1 MVAKKTTHLTLST
14 TAILVL
20 SALSTGNVNAAS
32 YQIAFD
38 SSGGLGRAYAGEAAI
53 GDSAAS
59 MGRNPATMTL
69 FERPEFSG
77 SMIYFDAEIDVTGHS
92 AAQSSSDIIPS
103 QFVPASYYV
112 QPLSEQ
118 MAVGLGL
125 YANYGLGTDL
135 KDDFIAGDIGGDTEL
150 FTVNINPAIAYQVS
164 PMLSLGAGIS
174 LVYASGEVNRH
185 YGGGAGNFGVQASDK
200 ILSWDGDDW
209 AFGWN
214 VGALLALDEKN
225 RFGLSYRA
233 GVDLKLEGTF
243 NDFSPGV
250 AIPGGGSTT
259 AVSNVPLPAIAEFS
273 GFHQLDEKW
282 AIHYSALWTQ
292 WSEYK
297 EFSAS
302 SSDCSV
308 NGGVCFLKPEKY
320 DDSWRWA
327 IGATYQLNPAIKLRA
342 GFALDEKAGET
353 TLSIPDQDA
362 YWYSTGMNYQLDTNW
377 SFDLGLA
384 YMDRSDESFTETSLF
399 AADHDYTVKGYL
411 LIVGAQANY
420 RF

>member
-1 MVAKKTTHLTLST
+1 MAAKKARVLTLST
-14 TAILVL
+14 TATLVL
-20 SALSTGNVNAAS
+20 SALAASQANAAG

-38 SSGGLGRAYAGEAAI
+38 SVGGLGRAYAGEAAV
-53 GDSAAS
+53 GDSATS

-69 FERPEFSG
+69 FERPAFSG
-77 SMIYFDAEIDVTGHS
+77 SMIYFDAEIDVTGNS

-112 QPLSEQ
+112 HPLNDQ

-135 KDDFIAGDIGGDTEL
+135 KNDFLAGDIGGDTEL
-150 FTVNINPAIAYQVS
+150 FTVNINPAVAYQVN

-174 LVYASGEVNRH
+174 LVYANGEVNRH
-185 YGGGAGNFGVQASDK
+185 YGGGAGNFGTQASGK

-214 VGALLALDEKN
+214 VGALFELDESN
-225 RFGLSYRA
+225 RLGLSYRA

-243 NDFSPGV
+243 TDFSPGV

-273 GFHQLDEKW
+273 GFHQLNNKF

-302 SSDCSV
+302 SSDCSI
-308 NGGVCFLKPEKY
+308 NGGICFLKPEKY

-342 GFALDEKAGET
+342 GFALDEKAGDT
-353 TLSIPDQDA
+353 TVSIPDQDA
-362 YWYSTGMNYQLDTNW
+362 YWYSTGMNYQLDDNW
-377 SFDLGLA
+377 SFDFGLA

-399 AADHDYTVKGYL
+399 TANHDYTAKGYL